1 MAIIAAKEL
10 EKQLQ
15 ESGERLKQVR
25 EAAEKERERLREA
38 EPQPIASAQ
47 TPLAARR

>member
-15 ESGERLKQVR
+15 QSGERIKQVR

-38 EPQPIASAQ
+38 EPQPLATAQ
-47 TPLAARR
+47 SPLARRP